1 MPLIYRITPPRS
13 AIPYYGSTIH
23 TLAERKEN
31 HRQQFRLWSE
41 KKEGVGCCSSFL
53 LFAAHGFENC
63 VFEVVEEMPEDTT
76 SEQLR
81 WRERHYTDN
90 NQCVNVRRPIAT
102 AEETIEAQRKS
113 QARRYKEKHA
123 ENLAYA
129 KEYYETHREECKK
142 KSLDYYY
149 AHTEE
154 QKARFKAWREKNIEK
169 YKAYQKVYQ
178 AEYRRKKQQE
188 KTDRTADNQNEPIHN
203 VVVVEGG
210 LLEGNEVSA

>member
-1 MPLIYRITPPRS
+1 MPLIYRIVPPRS

-63 VFEVVEEMPEDTT
+63 VFEVVEEMPDDIS

-102 AEETIEAQRKS
+102 ADEIAELQRKGN
-113 QARRYKEKHA
+113 ARRYKEKHA
-123 ENLAYA
+123 ECLAYA
-129 KEYYETHREECKK
+129 KEYYEANKDKCRQ

-149 AHTEE
+149 ANTER
-154 QKARFKAWREKNIEK
+154 QKANFKAWKAKNLDK
-169 YKAYQKVYQ
+169 YNAYQKAYQAK
-178 AEYRRKKQQE
+178 YRERKQLAKM
-188 KTDRTADNQNEPIHN
+188 DRSASNQIEGRNN
-203 VVVVEGG
+203 ALVVEGG
-210 LLEGNEVSA
+210 LLGGNEVSA

>member
-1 MPLIYRITPPRS
+1 MPLIYRIAPPRS
-13 AIPYYGSTIH
+13 AIPYYGSTTH

-31 HRQQFRLWSE
+31 HRQQYRLWSE

-63 VFEVVEEMPEDTT
+63 VFEVVEQMPDDIS

-102 AEETIEAQRKS
+102 AEEIAETQRKGNLK
-113 QARRYKEKHA
+113 RYWENHA
-123 ENLAYA
+123 ENLAKA
-129 KEYYETHREECKK
+129 KEYYEANRDKCKQ

-149 AHTEE
+149 ANTEK
-154 QKARFKAWREKNIEK
+154 QKANFKAWKEKNIEK
-169 YKAYQKVYQ
+169 YRAYQKEYQ
-178 AEYRRKKQQE
+178 VEYRRKKREEQIARE
-188 KTDRTADNQNEPIHN
+188 NNGRNTD
-203 VVVVEGG
+203 
-210 LLEGNEVSA
+210 VSLPPDTPPMCD

>member
-1 MPLIYRITPPRS
+1 MPLIYRIVPPRS

-63 VFEVVEEMPEDTT
+63 VFEVVEEMPDDTN

-102 AEETIEAQRKS
+102 ADEIAELQRKN
-113 QARRYKEKHA
+113 QARRYKENHA
-123 ENLAYA
+123 ENLAKA
-129 KEYYETHREECKK
+129 KEYYEANKDKCRQ

-169 YKAYQKVYQ
+169 YKAYQKAYQ
-178 AEYRRKKQQE
+178 AKYRERKQLAKM
-188 KTDRTADNQNEPIHN
+188 DRSVSNQIEGRNN
-203 VVVVEGG
+203 VVAVEGG
-210 LLEGNEVSA
+210 LLGGNEVSA